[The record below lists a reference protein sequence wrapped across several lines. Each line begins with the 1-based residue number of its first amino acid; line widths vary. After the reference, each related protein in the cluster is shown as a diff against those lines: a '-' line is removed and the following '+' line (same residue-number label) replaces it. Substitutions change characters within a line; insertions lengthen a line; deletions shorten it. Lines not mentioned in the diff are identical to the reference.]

1 MSFPFLVLREFFSN
15 IAGEKFLRWLDISK
29 KARTDE
35 NNAAADIELTV
46 EEFKAVAKIL
56 EEYPVQGGRYGPS
69 DTDFYL
75 WG

>member
-1 MSFPFLVLREFFSN
+1 MSFFPEIEEDKILQRN
-15 IAGEKFLRWLDISK
+15 DTSK

>member
-46 EEFKAVAKIL
+46 DEFKAVEKIL
-56 EEYPVQGGRYGPS
+56 EEHPVQGGRYTAN
-69 DTDFYL
+69 DADFYL